1 MNMTRTLTTLLAA
14 LALTL
19 TIGCAPQIP
28 VRDPQAVERVWS
40 VLRPLTSETDRLTA
54 RFSLQVETP
63 GNSGRMVGQLWG
75 YAASI
80 VRLDL
85 SSGTGASV
93 AMIRET
99 PDLWLAYIP
108 SENKAYHHPTAEAG
122 LKLFQIPVPFNAKQI
137 GSLLSGDLGPVLG
150 GEYSDVQGTRDGR
163 ISFTFAKGEV
173 TRMVAAENLET
184 IELTGRGGWTLTCE
198 KPTASPA
205 FPDRQLYD
213 RYTFS
218 SPRDGKAVL
227 RVKSLESGGDW
238 RSSDLDLSLPQD
250 VQWMRITTKS
260 QIN

>member
-1 MNMTRTLTTLLAA
+1 MSMTRTLTTLLAT
-14 LALTL
+14 LALIL

-28 VRDPQAVERVWS
+28 VRDPEAVSRVWS

-63 GNSGRMVGQLWG
+63 RNSGRLVGQIWG

-80 VRLDL
+80 MRLDL
-85 SSGTGASV
+85 ASGTGASV

-108 SENKAYHHPTAEAG
+108 SENKAYHHPTAQAG

-137 GSLLSGDLGPVLG
+137 GSLLSGDLTPVLDA
-150 GEYSDVQGTRDGR
+150 EYSGVQGTRDGG
-163 ISFTFAKGEV
+163 ISFSFSGGEV
-173 TRMVAAENLET
+173 SRMVVADNLET
-184 IELTGRGGWTLTCE
+184 VELTGRSGWTLTCE
-198 KPTASPA
+198 KPYASPA

-213 RYTFS
+213 KYTFS

-227 RVKSLESGGDW
+227 RIKSLESGGDW

-250 VQWMRITTKS
+250 VQWMRITTKP
-260 QIN
+260 QFN